1 MEQIKRLAPM
11 SFGIA
16 IALAFSGCDS
26 SVVPDSAQDADT
38 AVDAMPDA
46 PPFTPA
52 LKDSNILCKLLS
64 NRNAADP
71 TPNDVQHN
79 ANVLGADLGIPVV
92 ANDSQYILFGD
103 TIGFNT
109 IWPGGESH
117 PDAVGYGLDTAAAIA
132 ADPSLLCRN
141 LRIVSLPPSSSIG
154 PTVSSSIRADF
165 AGAAMIAPVNHS
177 LAEYIHNPAG
187 KQGGALFPQL
197 PGDFE
202 VPSGAFSVD
211 GKIYVF
217 YTTVVG
223 PGNID
228 MRASYLA
235 RWDQP
240 ATTGP
245 FAYQI
250 LYQVDERFDAD
261 GPLGGHY
268 INIAAEVAGSYL
280 YIFGTGEY
288 RRSSIHVARKP
299 LAMLD
304 QPGGFEE
311 LGEIVGVRGYGE
323 LSVHYFS
330 QIQRWVLLAE
340 ELTTTTNHI
349 VAYFAASPE
358 GPWTSKTVV
367 HDMADPEFRSKYCCT
382 NLDDCSSTQFF
393 NCTQT
398 GFYGTYMFP
407 TLIDSQN
414 EFTMTYTMSSFSPYN
429 VALFQSTFA
438 KR

>member
-1 MEQIKRLAPM
+1 MRTARIITAL
-11 SFGIA
+11 A
-16 IALAFSGCDS
+16 IAGCSAAGSVDS
-26 SVVPDSAQDADT
+26 EPTHDAD
-38 AVDAMPDA
+38 AMSDAMSDA

-52 LKDSNILCKLLS
+52 LKNSTMVCKLLS

-92 ANDSQYILFGD
+92 ANDRQYILFGD

-117 PDAVGYGLDTAAAIA
+117 PDAVGYGVDTAAAIA
-132 ADPSLLCRN
+132 ADPSLLCHN
-141 LRIVSLPPSSSIG
+141 LRIVSLPASSSIG
-154 PTVSSSIRADF
+154 PTVDPSIKADF
-165 AGAAMIAPVNHS
+165 AGTAMIAPANHT
-177 LAEYIHNPAG
+177 LAEYIHNPSG
-187 KQGGALFPQL
+187 RQGGTLFPQL

-202 VPSGAFSVD
+202 VPSGAFSIG

-240 ATTGP
+240 GTTGP
-245 FAYQI
+245 FSYQI
-250 LYQVDERFDAD
+250 LYQVDERFDAN
-261 GPLGGHY
+261 GPLGGNY
-268 INIAAEVAGSYL
+268 INIAAEVAGDYL
-280 YIFGTGEY
+280 YIFGTGQY
-288 RRSSIHVARKP
+288 RHSRIHAARKP
-299 LAMLD
+299 LAMLE
-304 QPGGFEE
+304 QPGAFEE
-311 LGEIVGVRGYGE
+311 LGEIVGVPGYGE
-323 LSVHYFS
+323 LSVHYFP
-330 QIQRWVLLAE
+330 QIQRWMLLAE
-340 ELTTTTNHI
+340 ELTPTSNRI
-349 VAYFAASPE
+349 VAYFASSPE
-358 GPWTSKTVV
+358 GPWTTRFVV
-367 HDMADPEFRSKYCCT
+367 HDMANAAFRSKFCCT

-407 TLIDSQN
+407 TLIDSQD
-414 EFTMTYTMSSFSPYN
+414 EFTVTYTMSSFSPYN
-429 VALFQSTFA
+429 VALFQTTFL
-438 KR
+438 K